1 MTQARRPP
9 LLLIYAVTIT
19 GILSNA
25 VVSPVIPDILDTFN
39 KADSRAGILVAVG
52 GMPGIVVAPLMGFAA
67 DRFGRKVVMAP
78 SLIVFGGFGIV
89 AATAQSFEVLLFAR
103 LAMGFGSAGM
113 INLAVVTIGDSFSGA
128 ERTRAIGRNSAVLTA
143 GLAVLPLVSGL
154 ISELTSWR
162 WSLATYSLGLVT
174 GVLVIMKLDNV
185 KPKQSGNISTQLR
198 EAGRI
203 LRQPIMASSLIS
215 GLILFALIFG
225 VFLATLPVH
234 LEDEFGLGAG
244 WRGVILAI
252 PAVSST
258 VLSMNLAWL
267 RRTFGLRQLLV
278 TGALVL
284 MGSFLALGLTGT
296 LFIVVI
302 ASVAYGLSEGAL
314 IPSMQDVVASAAP
327 DQHRG
332 GVLAA
337 WVSAVRI
344 GQTGGP
350 LLATAM
356 IAATDT
362 GTTIALGGVAA
373 VILVALKAFGPIDD
387 EALAAAQAQHD

>member
-1 MTQARRPP
+1 M
-9 LLLIYAVTIT
+9 TIT

-25 VVSPVIPDILDTFN
+25 VVSPVIPDVLDTFN

-52 GMPGIVVAPLMGFAA
+52 GLPGIVVAPLMGFAA
-67 DRFGRKVVMAP
+67 DRFGRKLVMAP
-78 SLIVFGGFGIV
+78 SLLVFGAFGII

-143 GLAVLPLVSGL
+143 GLAILPLVSGL
-154 ISELTSWR
+154 ISEVSSWR
-162 WSLATYSLGLVT
+162 WSLATYSLGLIT
-174 GVLVIMKLDNV
+174 GLLVIIKLDNA
-185 KPKQSGNISTQLR
+185 KPRQSGNITTQLR

-203 LRQPIMASSLIS
+203 LRQPLMASSLVS
-215 GLILFALIFG
+215 GFIVFALVFG
-225 VFLATLPVH
+225 VFLATVPVH
-234 LEDEFGLGAG
+234 LEDEFGLSAG

-252 PAVSST
+252 PAASST
-258 VLSMNLAWL
+258 VLAMNLAWL
-267 RRTFGLRQLLV
+267 RKVFGLRRILV

-284 MGSFLALGLTGT
+284 MGSFLALGLTGM

-302 ASVAYGLSEGAL
+302 GSITYGLSEAAL

-327 DQHRG
+327 GQHRG

-344 GQTGGP
+344 GQTSGP
-350 LLATAM
+350 LMATAL
-356 IAATDT
+356 ISATDT

-373 VILVALKAFGPIDD
+373 VLLVALKAFGPIDD
-387 EALAAAQAQHD
+387 EAMAAAQAQHDDQ